1 MPERTEWEQQVDATL
16 GEVLRGVLAGQ
27 GRLDTIEARLEE
39 LQQAAEALA
48 QRVDALEQAEARRR
62 RARRQRGGA

>member
-1 MPERTEWEQQVDATL
+1 MPERSEWEQQIDATL
-16 GEVLRGVLAGQ
+16 GELLRGVRAGA
-27 GRLDTIEARLEE
+27 GRLDAIEGRLEE

-62 RARRQRGGA
+62 RARRQRGGG

>member
-16 GEVLRGVLAGQ
+16 VELVRGLRAGE

-39 LQQAAEALA
+39 LQLATEALA
-48 QRVDALEQAEARRR
+48 LRVDALEQAEARRR

>member
-1 MPERTEWEQQVDATL
+1 MPERSEWEQQIDATL
-16 GEVLRGVLAGQ
+16 GELLRGVRAGA

-39 LQQAAEALA
+39 LQQAGEALA